1 MMARARYVAPSTRAM
16 ILTSLLAACGSYD
29 NASKAP
35 GTGGTSST
43 GGASTGGTST
53 GGTSTGGVNATG
65 GVATGGTMSTPTGG
79 SSPTGGQ
86 APNGGSGGGEGGA
99 SGGGTGKGA
108 CTETAPCGGDPVGTW
123 ISESCEIAIGGKTDV
138 GPVGI
143 GCKSADVKG
152 SITVIGAFTVTAD
165 GKYTDATTTKGTAA
179 FELEKACL
187 EVSGF
192 QASCDRLAFETIGL
206 TKVVCVDNAMT
217 AGCSC
222 TATIEQAGN
231 MAWIALAPSTYGPE
245 GSKGT
250 YTAADNKL
258 VATTEFS
265 DVAEY
270 SYCVAGDTM
279 SVTPITPSTVGTFTG
294 PIVFKKQ

>member
-43 GGASTGGTST
+43 GGAATGGASTGGA
-53 GGTSTGGVNATG
+53 STGGVKATG
-65 GVATGGTMSTPTGG
+65 GAATGGAMPTGG
-79 SSPTGGQ
+79 ASPMGGQ

-108 CTETAPCGGDPVGTW
+108 CTEAAPCGGDVVGTW
-123 ISESCEIAIGGKTDV
+123 TSESCEIAIGGKADL

-152 SITVIGAFTVTAD
+152 SITVIGGFTLTAD
-165 GKYTDATTTKGTAA
+165 KKYTDATTTKGTAA

-192 QASCDRLAFETIGL
+192 QATCDRLGFEPIGL
-206 TKVVCVDNAMT
+206 TKVACVENAAT
-217 AGCSC
+217 GGCSC
-222 TATIEQAGN
+222 TATIEQPGN
-231 MAWIALAPSTYGPE
+231 MAWIVLATSMYGPE

-250 YTAADNKL
+250 YTTADNKL
-258 VATTEFS
+258 VTTTEFA
-265 DVAEY
+265 DAAEY

-279 SVTPITPSTVGTFTG
+279 TVTPITPSNVGTFTG

>member
-1 MMARARYVAPSTRAM
+1 MKARARNVAPSMRAM
-16 ILTSLLAACGSYD
+16 LLTSLLAACGSYD
-29 NASKAP
+29 NASKGP
-35 GTGGTSST
+35 GTGGAPST
-43 GGASTGGTST
+43 GGASTGGAATGGAST
-53 GGTSTGGVNATG
+53 GGAATG
-65 GVATGGTMSTPTGG
+65 GAMPTGG
-79 SSPTGGQ
+79 ASSMGGQ
-86 APNGGSGGGEGGA
+86 APNGGSGGGGGGA
-99 SGGGTGKGA
+99 SGGGNGKGA
-108 CTETAPCGGDPVGTW
+108 CTDVAPCGGDPVGTW

-250 YTAADNKL
+250 SATAGNTL
-258 VATTEFS
+258 TLTTEFS
-265 DVAEY
+265 DAAEY

>member
-16 ILTSLLAACGSYD
+16 LLTSLLAACGSYD
-29 NASKAP
+29 NASKGP

-43 GGASTGGTST
+43 GGAATGGASTGGA
-53 GGTSTGGVNATG
+53 ATG
-65 GVATGGTMSTPTGG
+65 GVKATGGAATGGAMSMPTGG
-79 SSPTGGQ
+79 ASPAGGQ

-108 CTETAPCGGDPVGTW
+108 CSETAPCGGDAVGTW
-123 ISESCEIAIGGKTDV
+123 VSESCEIAIGGKSDL
-138 GPVGI
+138 GPVGL
-143 GCKSADVKG
+143 GCKTADVKG
-152 SITVIGAFTVTAD
+152 SITVSGSFTVTAD

-179 FELEKACL
+179 IELEKACL

-192 QASCDRLAFETIGL
+192 GVTCDRIGL
-206 TKVVCVDNAMT
+206 ETVGITQLTCVDNAQT
-217 AGCSC
+217 GGCSC
-222 TATIEQAGN
+222 TATIDQPGN
-231 MAWIALAPSTYGPE
+231 MAWIVRETSMNAPE

-258 VATTEFS
+258 VTTTEYEA
-265 DVAEY
+265 VTEY

-279 SVTPITPSTVGTFTG
+279 TVTPITPSNVGMFTG
-294 PIVFKKQ
+294 PIVLKKQ